1 MSSEGLLAGELKS
14 LPPAPDEVE
23 VSLFGSGYG
32 ECVLIHPGDGHWLII
47 DSCIDSKT
55 SQPSA
60 IQYLKSISVDPSQSV
75 RQVIATHWH
84 DDHVKGLAKVFGE
97 CQSADFVCSEALRT
111 DEFLQLVMAHS
122 DRFMS
127 LSGLT
132 SGMDEFRETLNEA
145 KKRDT
150 GRQVIKFA
158 VADRCLWKSSI
169 ASYGSECVVYAL
181 SPSDAALI
189 YSKLQI
195 AELLPKI
202 GETKKR
208 TPALSPNRAAIALW
222 VSCGSLNILLGSDL
236 EEEGQET
243 LGWSA
248 VLTSQAKPSGKASV
262 FKVPHHGSVSSHN
275 DAVWRDLLSG
285 ISIVMLTPY
294 KKGSVALPTND
305 DIDRICSLTARAYI
319 TTEPSKGKVIKREK
333 TVERTIRETVR
344 NIRQVY
350 SRTGHIRL
358 RIRHGITPNIE
369 LFNGAQIL
377 CRTAAA

>member
-1 MSSEGLLAGELKS
+1 MSSGGLLAGELKS

-23 VSLFGSGYG
+23 VSLFGPGYG

-145 KKRDT
+145 KKRNIH
-150 GRQVIKFA
+150 RQVIKFA
-158 VADRCLWKSSI
+158 VADRCIWKSSI
-169 ASYGSECVVYAL
+169 GAYGSECTVHAL

-189 YSKLQI
+189 HSKLQI
-195 AELLPKI
+195 AELLPKVK
-202 GETKKR
+202 ETKKR
-208 TPALSPNRAAIALW
+208 TPALLPNRAAVALW
-222 VSCGSLNILLGSDL
+222 FSRGSLNILLGSDL
-236 EEEGQET
+236 EEEGQVT

-248 VLTSQAKPSGKASV
+248 VVTSQSRPAGKAAI
-262 FKVPHHGSVSSHN
+262 FKVPHHGSETSHN
-275 DAVWRDLLSG
+275 DAIWSELLDSQP
-285 ISIVMLTPY
+285 VAVLTPY
-294 KKGSVALPTND
+294 KKGSFTLPTVAD
-305 DIDRICSLTARAYI
+305 VERICSLTKRAYI
-319 TTEPSKGKVIKREK
+319 TAEQAKGKMIKRDK

-344 NIRQVY
+344 DIRQVY
-350 SRTGHIRL
+350 SKAGHIRL
-358 RIRHGITPNIE
+358 RIRPGSSPNIE
-369 LFNGAQIL
+369 LFDGAQIL
-377 CRTAAA
+377 CKSVAT